1 MSKRD
6 WLVAGA
12 LAACVVTLVACGG
25 GSEAGAED
33 PAAAR
38 EEAGLEFAECMRE
51 HGVEVED
58 PQPGQGG
65 VVIGKVEKKAGAGSS
80 SRSLSDPATDK
91 AMEACGEIMED
102 AAPELSPEEEEEHKE
117 QALAFAQCMRENGV
131 DMPDPQFGSD
141 GKMTMRIGGPGTHG
155 PDPESP
161 VFEQAQE
168 ACQDEAPGMTTPSGT
183 P

>member
-1 MSKRD
+1 MYRRD

-12 LAACVVTLVACGG
+12 LALCAVAFAACGE
-25 GSEAGAED
+25 SKSGAED

-51 HGVEVED
+51 HGVDVDD

-65 VVIGKVEKKAGAGSS
+65 VIIGKVEKEAGEGSGE
-80 SRSLSDPATDK
+80 SLSDPATDE

-117 QALAFAQCMRENGV
+117 QALAFAQCMREHGI
-131 DMPDPQFGSD
+131 DMPDPQFGSN
-141 GKMTMRIGGPGTHG
+141 GKMTMRIGDPGSDG
-155 PDPESP
+155 PDPRSP

-168 ACQDEAPGMTTPSGT
+168 ACQDQAPGPAAAVA